1 MAACCWSL
9 DILCVPS
16 LDPSDIFPC
25 NRVFPHWGLNMPF
38 LCIGSLCLFWILFWE
53 PKTHLLCPNSHSCC
67 CLWVYVNP
75 VPQFAF
81 LRQRSFTAYNS
92 SPLQVSQCVRVYP
105 VWVGLISQPWGAR
118 MPGSHRRQS
127 SRCRTCAA
135 QQRAGADLW
144 GNEPGILVRATRA
157 HRLMQERSL
166 VTPWSRSPPQ
176 LNAMILLAPV
186 GMLLTLPSH
195 PVFWTFI
202 LVLLW
207 NIFS

>member
-1 MAACCWSL
+1 MRPRWIPQRCSPVTVFSL
-9 DILCVPS
+9 TEVLICPFHILAVY
-16 LDPSDIFPC
+16 IFSESYSEKP
-25 NRVFPHWGLNMPF
+25 N
-38 LCIGSLCLFWILFWE
+38 
-53 PKTHLLCPNSHSCC
+53 THLLCPKSHSCC

-92 SPLQVSQCVRVYP
+92 SPPQVSQCVRVYP

-127 SRCRTCAA
+127 SRCRTCAT

-144 GNEPGILVRATRA
+144 GNEPGILVRAARA

-186 GMLLTLPSH
+186 GILLTLPSH